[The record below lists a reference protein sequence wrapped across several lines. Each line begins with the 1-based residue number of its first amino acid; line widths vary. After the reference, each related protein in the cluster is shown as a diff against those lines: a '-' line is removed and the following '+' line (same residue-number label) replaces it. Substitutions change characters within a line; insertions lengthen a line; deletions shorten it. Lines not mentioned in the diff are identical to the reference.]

1 MTGRTGAVCVM
12 GKLPF
17 AAGIFWKTFAVVVVA
32 VVVAWWLIVKLTG
45 YEITAA
51 DYGGTTISTIL
62 LTYLVHLWLLP
73 SEHLH
78 HDDEP
83 RDE

>member
-1 MTGRTGAVCVM
+1 M

-17 AAGIFWKTFAVVVVA
+17 AAGIFWKTFVAVVVA
-32 VVVAWWLIVKLTG
+32 VVVAWWLIVRLTG

-62 LTYLVHLWLLP
+62 FTYLIHLWLLP
-73 SEHLH
+73 SEHLQ
-78 HDDEP
+78 HDDKP
-83 RDE
+83 GDE